1 MRGETE
7 ELESVTI
14 KLHPTFKDPVRVCEQ
29 PPFEFHARGNGVDG
43 RIRMR
48 WDQGMIKVLKMQ
60 GQIWNWLGTVR
71 KIMQMHHFRQY
82 QRYSYREVTLMKASQ
97 VLRFLPLHFEGWG
110 TFDITVLLKWK
121 SGSVQRTTWE
131 LQFDQSDA
139 FQELQIPAKVVQPA
153 IPGCPAP
160 PPPASETVQQVPVPP
175 WEAENSDVFGV
186 RGSIGLDSEDDV
198 PMPPPAP
205 PAEDTPGPP
214 PELLRV
220 ESLVNEHRT
229 DPYSI
234 VG

>member
-1 MRGETE
+1 MGLR
-7 ELESVTI
+7 
-14 KLHPTFKDPVRVCEQ
+14 D
-29 PPFEFHARGNGVDG
+29 
-43 RIRMR
+43 
-48 WDQGMIKVLKMQ
+48 DQGAEDARADLELATKSCKRI
-60 GQIWNWLGTVR
+60 ISDNIR
-71 KIMQMHHFRQY
+71 DI
-82 QRYSYREVTLMKASQ
+82 SREVTLMKASQ
-97 VLRFLPLHFEGWG
+97 ALRFLAVHFEGWG

-121 SGSVQRTTWE
+121 SGFVQRTTWE

-139 FQELQIPAKVVQPA
+139 FQELQVPAKVVQPA

-160 PPPASETVQQVPVPP
+160 PPPASETVEQVPVPP

-220 ESLVNEHRT
+220 
-229 DPYSI
+229 
-234 VG
+234 